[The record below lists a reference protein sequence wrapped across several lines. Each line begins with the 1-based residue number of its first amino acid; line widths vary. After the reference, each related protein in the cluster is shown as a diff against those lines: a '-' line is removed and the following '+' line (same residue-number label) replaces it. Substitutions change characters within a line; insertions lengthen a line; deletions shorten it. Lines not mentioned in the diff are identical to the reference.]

1 MATTFTIVAV
11 FVPVAFMPGIVGRFF
26 YEFGITISAAVLVSL
41 FVAFTLTP
49 MLASKWLHRE
59 DEELS
64 PKGNILNRLLYFF
77 NHNFDKLNI
86 KYENHYYGL

>member
-11 FVPVAFMPGIVGRFF
+11 FIPVAFMPGIVGRFF

-49 MLASKWLHRE
+49 MLSSKWLHRE
-59 DEELS
+59 DEALS
-64 PKGNILNRLLYFF
+64 KEGNPLNKFLYYF
-77 NHNFDKLNI
+77 NHFFEI
-86 KYENHYYGL
+86 